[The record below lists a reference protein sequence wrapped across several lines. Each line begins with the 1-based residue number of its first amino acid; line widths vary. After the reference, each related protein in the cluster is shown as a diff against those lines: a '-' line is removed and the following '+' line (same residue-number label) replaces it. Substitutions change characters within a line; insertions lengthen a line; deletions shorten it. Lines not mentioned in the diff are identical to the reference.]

1 MNNYSNKAN
10 NSQDNNHRPQLKLVT
25 GHDYDNPNGRAILDN
40 MAVDYVEK
48 YYKPYSDRFLNTLIR
63 LEKQPLGYSRGFEID
78 SKLQVLL
85 CATIDE
91 NWWLDRKDTHIICI
105 LKDPK
110 CPVEL
115 VKMLLLD
122 CEQWS
127 SQNRA
132 SSVNIHSW
140 NDRPAY
146 DRWCSRIGYYPTQK
160 TYTKELK

>member
-1 MNNYSNKAN
+1 
-10 NSQDNNHRPQLKLVT
+10 
-25 GHDYDNPNGRAILDN
+25 
-40 MAVDYVEK
+40 MAVRFVEN

-63 LEKQPLGYSRGFEID
+63 LETLPLGYSRGYEID
-78 SKLQVLL
+78 DKLQVLL

-105 LKDPK
+105 LKDAK
-110 CPVEL
+110 CPQEL
-115 VKMLLLD
+115 IKLLIHD

-127 SQNRA
+127 RQNGA
-132 SSVNIHSW
+132 TSVNIHSW

-146 DRWCSRIGYYPTQK
+146 DRWCGKLGYAPTQK